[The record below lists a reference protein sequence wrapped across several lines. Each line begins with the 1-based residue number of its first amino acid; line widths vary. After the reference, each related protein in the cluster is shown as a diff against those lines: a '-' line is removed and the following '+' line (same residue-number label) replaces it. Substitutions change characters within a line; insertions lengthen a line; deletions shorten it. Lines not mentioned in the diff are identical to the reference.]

1 MTLSRCR
8 PTSGPVESPLGGF
21 FHRKVLKV
29 IATLARSL
37 DLRTAFHKFSHASDR
52 CACCPGSAGTACRA
66 PTWQTA
72 PSRYLRNALVTAG
85 ILAVL
90 APPLWC
96 QTSEGTLNRYI
107 EESLRPGPENTPSAG
122 SLYVSRSFL
131 AELARDPKAA
141 RPGDLITIRVVEQAS
156 ALSSSTVSSSR
167 ASDSGH
173 SITNFFGPLNPG
185 GALAN
190 LANTSGST
198 ALDGQDSTGRST
210 SVTTLITSHVTNIMP
225 NGNLII
231 EGIKEIVVN
240 SERQVIW
247 LRGAVRPVDLAQ
259 DNSVTSD
266 RLAMM
271 ELRVNG
277 KGVVNDAIRRP
288 NFFIRLLHGIFP
300 F

>member
-1 MTLSRCR
+1 MPSHQRAAA
-8 PTSGPVESPLGGF
+8 SPLRG
-21 FHRKVLKV
+21 RELLTV
-29 IATLARSL
+29 IATLGRWLCLS
-37 DLRTAFHKFSHASDR
+37 T
-52 CACCPGSAGTACRA
+52 
-66 PTWQTA
+66 
-72 PSRYLRNALVTAG
+72 G

-90 APPLWC
+90 GLTAWG

-107 EESLRPGPENTPSAG
+107 EESLTPGPENTPSAG
-122 SLYVSRSFL
+122 SLYLSRSFL

-156 ALSSSTVSSSR
+156 ALSSGTVSSSR
-167 ASDSGH
+167 ASNGNH
-173 SITNFFGPLNPG
+173 SITNLFGSLSPA

-190 LANTSGST
+190 LGTTSGSI
-198 ALDGQDSTGRST
+198 ALDGQGTTGRST
-210 SVTTLITSHVTNIMP
+210 SVTTLITSQVTNVMP

-231 EGIKEIVVN
+231 EGIKEIMVN

>member
-1 MTLSRCR
+1 MTTSRW
-8 PTSGPVESPLGGF
+8 SVA
-21 FHRKVLKV
+21 
-29 IATLARSL
+29 ILARSIYL
-37 DLRTAFHKFSHASDR
+37 S
-52 CACCPGSAGTACRA
+52 AC
-66 PTWQTA
+66 
-72 PSRYLRNALVTAG
+72 
-85 ILAVL
+85 ILGVSVS
-90 APPLWC
+90 PLLS
-96 QTSEGTLNRYI
+96 QSSEATLNRYI
-107 EESLRPGPENTPSAG
+107 EESLTPGPENTPSPG
-122 SLYVSRSFL
+122 SLYVSQSFL

-156 ALSSSTVSSSR
+156 ALSSGTVSSSR
-167 ASDSGH
+167 ASNSNH
-173 SITNFFGPLNPG
+173 SITKLFGTLHPG

-190 LANTSGST
+190 LGTMSGST
-198 ALDGQDSTGRST
+198 ALDGQGSTGRAT
-210 SVTTLITSHVTNIMP
+210 SVTTLITSHVTNVMP

-231 EGIKEIVVN
+231 EGIKEIMVN

-259 DNSVTSD
+259 DNSVASD

-288 NFFIRLLHGIFP
+288 NFFVRLLQGIFP

>member
-8 PTSGPVESPLGGF
+8 PTSGPAELPFRGRQLS
-21 FHRKVLKV
+21 KVM
-29 IATLARSL
+29 ATLARWLCLCSGIVAVFGA
-37 DLRTAFHKFSHASDR
+37 TAW
-52 CACCPGSAGTACRA
+52 G
-66 PTWQTA
+66 
-72 PSRYLRNALVTAG
+72 
-85 ILAVL
+85 
-90 APPLWC
+90 

-198 ALDGQDSTGRST
+198 ALDGQGSTGRST
-210 SVTTLITSHVTNIMP
+210 SVTTLITSHVTNVMP

>member
-1 MTLSRCR
+1 MTISRCL
-8 PTSGPVESPLGGF
+8 PASGRAQSPLGGF
-21 FHRKVLKV
+21 FHRELLKV
-29 IATLARSL
+29 MATLATSI
-37 DLRTAFHKFSHASDR
+37 
-52 CACCPGSAGTACRA
+52 
-66 PTWQTA
+66 
-72 PSRYLRNALVTAG
+72 YLSAG
-85 ILAVL
+85 ILAVPG
-90 APPLWC
+90 PPALG

-107 EESLRPGPENTPSAG
+107 EESLTPGPENTPSVG
-122 SLYVSRSFL
+122 SLYLSQSFL

-156 ALSSSTVSSSR
+156 ALSSGTVSSSR
-167 ASDSGH
+167 ASDSSH
-173 SITNFFGPLNPG
+173 SITKFFWPLNPA

-190 LANTSGST
+190 LGTLSGST
-198 ALDGQDSTGRST
+198 TLGGQGSTGRST
-210 SVTTLITSHVTNIMP
+210 SVTTLITSHVTNVMP

-231 EGIKEIVVN
+231 EGVKEIMVN